1 MVKKLFS
8 SWKPASNQRRSM
20 GITRALLSMGLTPC
34 TRGLLWFI
42 LIAIWLL
49 LSLNVHSCSFFSE
62 NCARAYFSHTVFLA
76 FLDEL
81 LLVCLNQSKY
91 MIILYWLLCKSS
103 IVLLKKNNNWSCISS
118 SQSMS

>member
-1 MVKKLFS
+1 MFKKLFS
-8 SWKPASNQRRSM
+8 FWKLASNQRRSK

-42 LIAIWLL
+42 LIAMWLL

-62 NCARAYFSHTVFLA
+62 NCSRAYFSHTVFLA
-76 FLDEL
+76 FLGDL

-91 MIILYWLLCKSS
+91 MIILYWLLCKSC
-103 IVLLKKNNNWSCISS
+103 IVLLKKIITGIVFHHLRV
-118 SQSMS
+118 